1 MKVLVGS
8 RNPVKLEATK
18 EAFSA
23 YFGTVEVTGIG
34 VSSNVSNQPID
45 DETFAGAR
53 NRAFEMKRI
62 DEARDFN
69 AEFFVGIEGGITK
82 LFHRWFAFGVMC
94 IIDVTGRMG
103 YGTSPFFELPSHI
116 SEELLKGTEL
126 GDVMDNLIGKKN
138 TKEKQGA
145 VGYFTNGVMDR
156 KRYYVDGLLVALIPF
171 LNTDLYFEPQIST
184 DKEQK
189 EETTRFHEINTRK

>member
-1 MKVLVGS
+1 M
-8 RNPVKLEATK
+8 EATR

-23 YFGTVEVTGIG
+23 YFDTVEVTGIS

-53 NRAFEMKRI
+53 NRAFELKNLVDKERNG
-62 DEARDFN
+62 DAD
-69 AEFFVGIEGGITK
+69 FFVGIEGGLTK
-82 LFHRWFAFGVMC
+82 LFHRWFCFGVMC
-94 IIDVTGRMG
+94 IMDSTGRTG
-103 YGTSPFFELPSHI
+103 YGTAPFFELPSNI
-116 SEELLKGTEL
+116 TEKVLKRDGTEL
-126 GDVMDNLIGKKN
+126 GDAIDSLIGEKN

-145 VGYFTNGVMDR
+145 VGYFTNGVVDR

-184 DKEQK
+184 E
-189 EETTRFHEINTRK
+189 

>member
-1 MKVLVGS
+1 MKILVGS
-8 RNPVKLEATK
+8 QNPVKLEATK

-23 YFGTVEVTGIG
+23 YFDTVEVTGIG
-34 VSSNVSNQPID
+34 VSSNVSNQPVD

-53 NRAFEMKRI
+53 NRAFELKRI

-69 AEFFVGIEGGITK
+69 AEFFVGIEGGIKK
-82 LFHRWFAFGVMC
+82 LFHRWFTFGVMC
-94 IIDVTGRMG
+94 IMDSTGRTG
-103 YGTSPFFELPSHI
+103 YGTAPFFELPSSI
-116 SEELLKGTEL
+116 TEKLLKQDGTEL
-126 GDVMDNLIGKKN
+126 GDAIDSLIGGKN

-145 VGYFTNGVMDR
+145 VGYFTNGVVDR

-184 DKEQK
+184 D
-189 EETTRFHEINTRK
+189 

>member
-69 AEFFVGIEGGITK
+69 AKFFVGIEGGITK

-116 SEELLKGTEL
+116 SEELLKGAEL
-126 GDVMDNLIGKKN
+126 GDVMDNLIGEKN
-138 TKEKQGA
+138 TKENRVPWGISL
-145 VGYFTNGVMDR
+145 M
-156 KRYYVDGLLVALIPF
+156 ALWIGK
-171 LNTDLYFEPQIST
+171 NIM
-184 DKEQK
+184 
-189 EETTRFHEINTRK
+189 